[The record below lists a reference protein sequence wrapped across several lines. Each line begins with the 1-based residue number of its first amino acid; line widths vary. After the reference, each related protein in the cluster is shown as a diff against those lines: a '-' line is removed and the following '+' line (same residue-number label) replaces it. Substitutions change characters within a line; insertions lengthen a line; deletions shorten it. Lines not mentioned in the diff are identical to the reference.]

1 MSRPYSSSTT
11 ASRVAVGMPSRTH
24 RAPKTLIPEGADHN
38 NGPSQRTF
46 FSTLSIRS
54 GGGMAKRLSGR
65 PSQPSTFYSEATP
78 PGSSQGEPEPQDA
91 YDGRYDHV
99 APPAP
104 LPVATICGIRR
115 RRFLIVLWVVVI
127 AVIIAVAVP
136 VGVVFGLRRSRHKNK
151 STNATRYE
159 FAREGKKKKKKI
171 IHIVAMSDV
180 NCSTTSLA
188 SFASSTAPA
197 ATASTASPSAAS
209 TTTSTTT
216 TTTSVVACPDAN
228 NTLYL
233 VPNSQKTF
241 RRFCGIDYSGV
252 NQARDLGSVW
262 TTTVQECI
270 LRCADFSGCTACGW
284 GVIADDPGSEHR
296 CWLKAD
302 LKALHGARP
311 GWDFAILEQ

>member
-11 ASRVAVGMPSRTH
+11 ASRVAGGIPSRAH
-24 RAPKTLIPEGADHN
+24 RAPKTLIPEEADHN

-78 PGSSQGEPEPQDA
+78 PGSSQGFEPEPQDT

-115 RRFLIVLWVVVI
+115 RRFLIVRWVVVI

-151 STNATRYE
+151 STNAT
-159 FAREGKKKKKKI
+159 
-171 IHIVAMSDV
+171 
-180 NCSTTSLA
+180 STTSLA

-197 ATASTASPSAAS
+197 ATESTASPSAAS

>member
-11 ASRVAVGMPSRTH
+11 ASRVAGGMPSRAH
-24 RAPKTLIPEGADHN
+24 RAAPKTPIPEGADN
-38 NGPSQRTF
+38 NGASQRTF

-54 GGGMAKRLSGR
+54 GRMAKRLSGR
-65 PSQPSTFYSEATP
+65 PSEPSTFYSEATP
-78 PGSSQGEPEPQDA
+78 PGSSQGEPEPQDT

-104 LPVATICGIRR
+104 LPVATICGVRR

-127 AVIIAVAVP
+127 AIIIAIAVP
-136 VGVVFGLRRSRHKNK
+136 VGVVFGLRRSRHNN
-151 STNATRYE
+151 STGDESTDAT
-159 FAREGKKKKKKI
+159 
-171 IHIVAMSDV
+171 
-180 NCSTTSLA
+180 STTSLS
-188 SFASSTAPA
+188 SFASSTA
-197 ATASTASPSAAS
+197 TASTSTASPSAAS
-209 TTTSTTT
+209 TST
-216 TTTSVVACPDAN
+216 TTTSVVACPAAN

-233 VPNSQKTF
+233 VPDSQKTF
-241 RRFCGIDYSGV
+241 RRFCGVDCSGV
-252 NQARDLGSVW
+252 DQARDLGSVW

-284 GVIADDPGSEHR
+284 GIIADDPGSEHR

>member
-11 ASRVAVGMPSRTH
+11 ASRVAGGMPSRAH

-78 PGSSQGEPEPQDA
+78 PGSSQGEPEPQDT

-127 AVIIAVAVP
+127 AIIIAIAVP
-136 VGVVFGLRRSRHKNK
+136 VGVVFGLRRSRHKNE
-151 STNATRYE
+151 STNAT
-159 FAREGKKKKKKI
+159 
-171 IHIVAMSDV
+171 
-180 NCSTTSLA
+180 STTSLA

-197 ATASTASPSAAS
+197 ATTSTASPSAAS
-209 TTTSTTT
+209 TTTTSTTT

-233 VPNSQKTF
+233 VPDSQKTF

-252 NQARDLGSVW
+252 DQARDLGSVW

>member
-11 ASRVAVGMPSRTH
+11 ASHVAGGMPSRAH
-24 RAPKTLIPEGADHN
+24 RAAPKTLIPEGADN
-38 NGPSQRTF
+38 NGASQRTF

-54 GGGMAKRLSGR
+54 GRMAKRLSGR
-65 PSQPSTFYSEATP
+65 PSEPSTFYSEATP
-78 PGSSQGEPEPQDA
+78 PGSSQGEPEPQDT

-104 LPVATICGIRR
+104 LPVATICGVGR
-115 RRFLIVLWVVVI
+115 RRFLILLWVVVVAI
-127 AVIIAVAVP
+127 IIAVAVP
-136 VGVVFGLRRSRHKNK
+136 VGVVFGLRRSRHTSTDDK
-151 STNATRYE
+151 STDAT
-159 FAREGKKKKKKI
+159 
-171 IHIVAMSDV
+171 
-180 NCSTTSLA
+180 STTSLA
-188 SFASSTAPA
+188 SFASSTA
-197 ATASTASPSAAS
+197 TASTSTASPSAAS
-209 TTTSTTT
+209 TSTTTTPTTTPTT
-216 TTTSVVACPDAN
+216 TTTSVVACPAAN

-233 VPNSQKTF
+233 VPDSQKTF
-241 RRFCGIDYSGV
+241 RRLCGVDYSGV
-252 NQARDLGSVW
+252 DQARDLGSVW

-284 GVIADDPGSEHR
+284 GIIADDPGSEHR